1 MKVLSIWKLPGK
13 TQDFWKVRFGPAQN
27 QPITLCFFRSEDTF
41 AVQSEDIGIS
51 LTLSLIVC
59 LSACLTDTW
68 TVE

>member
-1 MKVLSIWKLPGK
+1 MKVLSIWKWPGK
-13 TQDFWKVRFGPAQN
+13 TQSFWNVRFGPAHVQN

-59 LSACLTDTW
+59 LTDTW